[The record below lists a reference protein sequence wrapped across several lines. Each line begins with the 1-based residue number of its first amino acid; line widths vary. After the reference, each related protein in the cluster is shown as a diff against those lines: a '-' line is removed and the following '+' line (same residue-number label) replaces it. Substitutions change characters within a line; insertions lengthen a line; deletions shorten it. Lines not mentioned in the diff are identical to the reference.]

1 MRIIMMRSR
10 MLTALA
16 ATGTLLSAAI
26 APALA
31 AEFESPGNNLSYPVL
46 WSETDRTLPLRG
58 AMDAP
63 VVEGVVLTGHET
75 TEPTSPECLGA
86 VQKDAKNTW
95 QADNLVVPGNAVSI
109 VDWGDK
115 LEARDAGSQQQAIR
129 VETSLYAAVP
139 ADMMTRY
146 EMCYIEGQGPDEV
159 WGLRLVTD
167 AEGRPEFPHVPVT
180 TDSTEAMVF
189 TAGARLT
196 IQRIVP
202 SRTYMWDPTIHRWIG
217 SGADTPI
224 FSSAVH
230 EKTADGPG
238 TYGAEVTVSGKI
250 TYGYNWMTGGVPQGE
265 YRLTFSLDGPTGTF
279 PGTGTSLATAQ
290 LLVSE
295 EGDAAVDV
303 SAEEVVDEGGEGMG
317 NTAVIDG
324 AQNLSYIDI
333 GFGSRTDPVPP
344 LDEPTVPSTG
354 GSSGAG
360 TSGDT
365 ATAQPAPQA
374 PVAQQGPEQVTAPTA
389 ATARIAQTAR
399 IRAQASGRYPV
410 GAVIVL
416 ARQPVKTSAG
426 VTVWWRATTETR
438 KMCTVKTVKGKST
451 ATLVK
456 RGTCRV
462 VGWAPAPSADYL
474 PFTVQRTYRAV
485 R

>member
-1 MRIIMMRSR
+1 M
-10 MLTALA
+10 
-16 ATGTLLSAAI
+16 

-31 AEFESPGNNLSYPVL
+31 FEGPPDGMGGGGSGGQETEAGNNLSFPVL
-46 WSETDRTLPLRG
+46 WSEAGSQLTLRG
-58 AMDAP
+58 TTDAP
-63 VVEGVVLTGHET
+63 VIQGVVLNGHET
-75 TEPTSPECLGA
+75 TDPTSAACLGA
-86 VQKDAKNTW
+86 VQKDVSNTW
-95 QADNLVVPGNAVSI
+95 QADNLPAPGNAVTI

-115 LEARDAGSQQQAIR
+115 LEARDAGAQQQAIR

-139 ADMMTRY
+139 ADTTMTRY
-146 EMCYIEGQGPDEV
+146 EMCHISGQGPDEV
-159 WGLRLVTD
+159 WGLRVTEESGALPD
-167 AEGRPEFPHVPVT
+167 DPVT
-180 TDSTEAMVF
+180 YLPITSDSTEAMVY

-202 SRTYMWDPTIHRWIG
+202 GRAYTWDAASHRWIG

-224 FSSAVH
+224 FNAAVH

-279 PGTGTSLATAQ
+279 PGTGTTLTAAE

-295 EGDAAVDV
+295 EGDTTVEV
-303 SAEEVVDEGGEGMG
+303 TAEAGGEEGGEGMG
-317 NTAVIDG
+317 NTAVLLG
-324 AQNLSYIDI
+324 AQNLSYIDV
-333 GFGSRTDPVPP
+333 GFGARTDPVPP
-344 LDEPTVPSTG
+344 LDEPTTPTSGGSSAGSSTG
-354 GSSGAG
+354 G
-360 TSGDT
+360 TST
-365 ATAQPAPQA
+365 TQATPQA
-374 PVAQQGPEQVTAPTA
+374 PVTQQRPEQVTAPAA
-389 ATARIAQTAR
+389 ATARTVQTAR

-410 GAVIVL
+410 GTVIVL

-426 VTVWWRATTETR
+426 VTVRWRATTETR
-438 KMCTVKTVKGKST
+438 TMCTVRTVQGKST